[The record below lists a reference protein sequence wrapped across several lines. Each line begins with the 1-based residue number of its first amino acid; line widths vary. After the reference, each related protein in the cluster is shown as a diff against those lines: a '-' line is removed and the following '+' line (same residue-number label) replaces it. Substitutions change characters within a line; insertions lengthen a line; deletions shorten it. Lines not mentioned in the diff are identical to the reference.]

1 MHYEIERKFLVKDL
15 SFKDLA
21 VRSYRISQGYIA
33 HDGGNTVRVRIRDA
47 QGFLTIKGPAT
58 GSGLSRY
65 EWEREIPLPDAQ
77 ELLLLCHGGTV
88 DKTRYL
94 IPAGEKYFEVDVF
107 EGENEGLVM
116 AEIELDTPDQS
127 FPRPDWLGQ
136 EVTGDPRYYNS
147 SLLRHPY
154 KRW

>member
-1 MHYEIERKFLVKDL
+1 
-15 SFKDLA
+15 
-21 VRSYRISQGYIA
+21 
-33 HDGGNTVRVRIRDA
+33 
-47 QGFLTIKGPAT
+47 
-58 GSGLSRY
+58 
-65 EWEREIPLPDAQ
+65 
-77 ELLLLCHGGTV
+77 
-88 DKTRYL
+88 
-94 IPAGEKYFEVDVF
+94 
-107 EGENEGLVM
+107 M